1 MKKPKVSEKIRT
13 SLFGRGTKKFKK
25 FRKFR
30 NPALLGLGLGVAS
43 YGIFKEKKEIKPK
56 LVESFKKLPKS
67 DPRYKSLKKA
77 GYV

>member
-43 YGIFKEKKEIKPK
+43 YGIFKKQKEIKPK
-56 LVESFKKLPKS
+56 LVESFGKLPKS
-67 DPRYKSLKKA
+67 DPRYKALKKA

>member
-1 MKKPKVSEKIRT
+1 MKKPIVKKKTAKIIKKIRT

-43 YGIFKEKKEIKPK
+43 YGIFKKQKKII
-56 LVESFKKLPKS
+56 
-67 DPRYKSLKKA
+67 
-77 GYV
+77 